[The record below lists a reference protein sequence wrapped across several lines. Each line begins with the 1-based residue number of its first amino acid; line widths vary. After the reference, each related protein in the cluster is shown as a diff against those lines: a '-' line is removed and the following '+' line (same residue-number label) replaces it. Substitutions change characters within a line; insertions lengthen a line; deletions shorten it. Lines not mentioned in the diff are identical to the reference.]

1 MAQDRE
7 LLRKD
12 LDRQKELEYLS
23 EVETERC
30 RIGTQIEQLQRQ
42 IGQLTQKKVL
52 LDQEWRTGILSVQAV
67 QCRPTQAPSF
77 GKKLNP
83 GESAQATKKK
93 STKASGLSKALKG
106 ASLDKLNKL
115 TEILKEAGIEL

>member
-1 MAQDRE
+1 MSEDRE

-12 LDRQKELEYLS
+12 LDRKKELEYLS

-30 RIGTQIEQLQRQ
+30 RIGVQIEQLQRQ
-42 IGQLTQKKVL
+42 IGQLTQKKVT

-67 QCRPTQAPSF
+67 QCRPTLAPTF

-83 GESAQATKKK
+83 GEVVQKKQK
-93 STKASGLSKALKG
+93 TKANSLNKALKG
-106 ASLDKLNKL
+106 ASLDKLTKL